1 MSTMKTVMILCF
13 ALLSAACGREP
24 SRLLRQGQLPIFDFP
39 LYLTEGAAGR
49 VWQIDRER
57 NMTLLAEGLNDPRGL
72 ATDRFQNLYVAEFG
86 SGRVL
91 KFPGG
96 DPGYE
101 VVSEDLVEPGVV
113 AVDGFGE
120 VYVAQSETNAVRRLR
135 DGKDF
140 GSYAVAPSALGF
152 GVDDVPLVGLYDEN
166 SLSWGW
172 NGEGAQKTEITNP
185 VNVSID
191 GTGRV
196 YGAAGGITDGQVNRY
211 HQRSAEGGF
220 VVATGLAGPLGI
232 AVDLVGNIFIAE
244 QGAGRIILVNY
255 EGRAFSWLSGVEDP
269 QYLAFTQY

>member
-1 MSTMKTVMILCF
+1 MKTLFLSLIVLM
-13 ALLSAACGREP
+13 SAACGREP

-49 VWQIDRER
+49 VWKIDRER
-57 NMTLLAEGLNDPRGL
+57 NMTLLAEGLNDPRGV
-72 ATDRFQNLYVAEFG
+72 ASDRFQNLYVAEFG

-96 DPGYE
+96 DSNYE
-101 VVSEDLVEPGVV
+101 VVSENLVEPSVV

-120 VYVAQSETNAVRRLR
+120 VYVSQSETNAVRRLS
-135 DGKDF
+135 DNQDF
-140 GSYAVAPSALGF
+140 GSYAAAPSALGF
-152 GVDDVPLVGLYDEN
+152 GVDDIPLVGVYDDN

-172 NGEGAQKTEITNP
+172 NGEGAQKADMTHP

-196 YGAAGGITDGQVNRY
+196 YGAAGGITDGQVIRY
-211 HQRSAEGGF
+211 HQRSAEGAF
-220 VVATGLAGPLGI
+220 VVAEGLAGPLGI

-255 EGRAFSWLSGVEDP
+255 EGRAFSWLTGVEDP

>member
-1 MSTMKTVMILCF
+1 MKIF
-13 ALLSAACGREP
+13 LLSLIVLITACGREP

-49 VWQIDRER
+49 VWKIDRDR
-57 NMTLLAEGLNDPRGL
+57 TMTLMAEGLNDPRGL
-72 ATDRFQNLYVAEFG
+72 ATDRFQNIYVAEFG

-91 KFPGG
+91 KFAGG
-96 DPGYE
+96 DPAYE
-101 VVSEDLVEPGVV
+101 VVREGLVEPSVV

-120 VYVAQSETNAVRRLR
+120 VYVAQSETNAVRRLS
-135 DGKDF
+135 DDQDF

-152 GVDDVPLVGLYDEN
+152 GVDDIPLVGVYDEN

-172 NGEGAQKTEITNP
+172 NAESAQRTDIPRP
-185 VNVSID
+185 VNVSVD

-196 YGAAGGITDGQVNRY
+196 YGAAGGVTDGQVIRY
-211 HQRSAEGGF
+211 HQREASGAH
-220 VVATGLAGPLGI
+220 VVAEGLAGPLGI

-255 EGRAFSWLSGVEDP
+255 EGRPFSWLSGVEDP

>member
-1 MSTMKTVMILCF
+1 MKTLYLSLFV
-13 ALLSAACGREP
+13 LLTAACGREP

-39 LYLTEGAAGR
+39 LYLSEGAAGR
-49 VWQIDRER
+49 VWQIDRDR
-57 NMTLLAEGLNDPRGL
+57 NMTLLAEGLSDPRGL
-72 ATDRFQNLYVAEFG
+72 ATDRFQNVYVAEFG
-86 SGRVL
+86 SGRIL

-96 DPGYE
+96 DASYE
-101 VVSEDLVEPGVV
+101 VVSENLIEPSVV

-120 VYVAQSETNAVRRLR
+120 VYVAQSETNAVRRLS
-135 DGKDF
+135 DGQDF
-140 GSYAVAPSALGF
+140 GSYSVAPSALGF
-152 GVDDVPLVGLYDEN
+152 GVDDIPLVGVYDDN

-172 NGEGAQKTEITNP
+172 NADGSQKAEITRP

-196 YGAAGGITDGQVNRY
+196 YGAAGGVTDGKVIRY
-211 HQRSAEGGF
+211 HQRRAEGTH
-220 VVATGLAGPLGI
+220 VVAEGLAGPLGI

-255 EGRAFSWLSGVEDP
+255 EGRPFSWLTGVEDP

>member
-1 MSTMKTVMILCF
+1 MKTLFFSLIIL
-13 ALLSAACGREP
+13 LLAACGREP

-49 VWQIDRER
+49 VWQIDRDR
-57 NMTLLAEGLNDPRGL
+57 QMTLLAEGLNDPRGL

-96 DPGYE
+96 APSYE
-101 VVSEDLVEPGVV
+101 VVSEGLVEPGVV

-120 VYVAQSETNAVRRLR
+120 VYVAQSESNAVRRLS
-135 DGKDF
+135 DGVDF
-140 GSYAVAPSALGF
+140 GDYPVAPSALAF
-152 GVDDVPLVGLYDEN
+152 GVDDIPLVGVYDDDT
-166 SLSWGW
+166 LSWGW
-172 NGEGAQKTEITNP
+172 DAEAGKTAEITRP

-196 YGAAGGITDGQVNRY
+196 YGAAGGVTDGKVIRY
-211 HQRSAEGGF
+211 HQRNPEGAH
-220 VVATGLAGPLGI
+220 VVAENLAGPLGI